1 MAGGNIGCLH
11 LHYVSYI
18 FAVVFVDLPCSFS
31 SLCEYAYIILTYLQL
46 TITFIFYRDLRESVS
61 KLLQDV
67 KIQDSRQK
75 ERSFNNILGQQLLGD
90 QIPVRDNAGQNAA
103 NTTALNIVA
112 KPISRTCREMPRNYP
127 YEPSQNL
134 LWQQSYANGPETYG
148 KESENRSRLYEKN
161 KHDLLSDKESDLESC
176 SIISES
182 TMSSSSSVS
191 KVDEFV
197 YHTTQSQTFD
207 DQYSSLFCDSG
218 EFRLNM
224 ADLSANIKKMQQAL
238 QTAKGS

>member
-1 MAGGNIGCLH
+1 MP
-11 LHYVSYI
+11 
-18 FAVVFVDLPCSFS
+18 DSF
-31 SLCEYAYIILTYLQL
+31 LAYLQP
-46 TITFIFYRDLRESVS
+46 TITFIFYRGLRESVS

-90 QIPVRDNAGQNAA
+90 QIPVRDNAGRNAA
-103 NTTALNIVA
+103 NTAALNNVGQ
-112 KPISRTCREMPRNYP
+112 PISRTCREMPRNYP
-127 YEPSQNL
+127 YEPSQNFL
-134 LWQQSYANGPETYG
+134 RQQSYANGLEIYG
-148 KESENRSRLYEKN
+148 KESEIQPGLYEKN
-161 KHDLLSDKESDLESC
+161 NHDLFSDKESDLQSC

-182 TMSSSSSVS
+182 TTSSSSSIS

-197 YHTTQSQTFD
+197 YNTTQSQTFD
-207 DQYSSLFCDSG
+207 DQYSTLFCDSG